1 MSDTGIKQMLTR
13 GVEPVEPEPVENP
26 PAGGHLRKGVGAL
39 ISGGGSLIRSI
50 WNSGT
55 VEKPARKPGLE
66 RIVSGASG
74 LALVADGLRVDTDM
88 TCDVGFTAKGEV
100 RLKGA
105 RIRQNLDFS
114 DAEVNNEA
122 GAALNA
128 EDVQAERMLMPAK
141 CLAGLISLHNG
152 KMVEIDD
159 KRGVRPDLIDISGLA
174 YETLIPPLDP
184 ETRLRWL
191 ARNDYEPQPYDQLAR
206 SYRRLGYDE
215 SARKVKLAQ
224 ERRAREDL
232 PPLRKAWGYLQ
243 DKTIGYG
250 YLPARALTLFLLMVL
265 TGVAFFWYFWPEP
278 LLADR
283 PHFNPFFY
291 TLDVLIPFADFGQR
305 DSWNWTRSHEV
316 FKVIFS
322 IFGWT
327 LAITAIAGLNRKLTR
342 S

>member
-1 MSDTGIKQMLTR
+1 MSG
-13 GVEPVEPEPVENP
+13 E
-26 PAGGHLRKGVGAL
+26 
-39 ISGGGSLIRSI
+39 
-50 WNSGT
+50 
-55 VEKPARKPGLE
+55 
-66 RIVSGASG
+66 SG

-88 TCDVGFTAKGEV
+88 TCDTGFTAYGV
-100 RLKGA
+100 IRIKGA

-141 CLAGLISLHNG
+141 CLAGRISLRNG
-152 KMVEIDD
+152 KMVELDD

-184 ETRLRWL
+184 ETRLEWL

-215 SARKVKLAQ
+215 SARKVQLAQ
-224 ERRAREDL
+224 ERRARDDL

-243 DKTIGYG
+243 DVTIDYG
-250 YLPARALTLFLLMVL
+250 YLPARALTLFALVVL
-265 TGVAFFWYFWPEP
+265 AGVVFFSVFSPEP
-278 LLADR
+278 LADKY
-283 PHFNPFFY
+283 PQFNPFFY
-291 TLDVLIPFADFGQR
+291 TLVVLIPFADFGQR
-305 DSWNWTRSHEV
+305 GLWNWTAFHEV

-322 IFGWT
+322 LFGWI
-327 LAITAIAGLNRKLTR
+327 LAIAAIAGLNRKLTR